1 MMIYT
6 RKLADNEETMMMNYI
21 WKLTDDE
28 ESFDDEDTA
37 DEVKWSTI

>member
-6 RKLADNEETMMMNYI
+6 RKLADKEETMMMNYI

-28 ESFDDEDTA
+28 ESFDDETA
-37 DEVKWSTI
+37 EEVKWSTI